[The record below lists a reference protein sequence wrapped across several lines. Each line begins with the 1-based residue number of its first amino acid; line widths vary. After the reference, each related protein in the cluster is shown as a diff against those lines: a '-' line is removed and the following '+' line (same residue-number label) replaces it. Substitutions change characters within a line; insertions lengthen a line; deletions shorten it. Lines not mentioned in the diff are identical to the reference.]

1 MGITNLLSLAGGVA
15 LGTQI
20 GYRAACAL
28 DPRPLPHQFS
38 GLLDHPARLKLRA
51 PAQTAGV
58 FGYEPGMKVVE
69 VGCGTGTFTV
79 EMARLVGSTGRVHAV
94 DLQKSMI
101 DKAHVRVTGAGLA
114 DRVRFEHRGA
124 YRLPMQDASMD
135 LAVLMAVLSEIPD
148 RALALAEIHRVL
160 KPEARLVVGEEIFL
174 PAYLPPKSVRSL
186 VEAAGFRFGGHQGS
200 PVCYTTI
207 FFKEP

>member
-1 MGITNLLSLAGGVA
+1 MGITNLFSLAGGVVI
-15 LGTQI
+15 GTQI

-28 DPRPLPHQFS
+28 DPRPLPPQFA
-38 GLLDHPARLKLRA
+38 GLLDHPARLKLRT
-51 PAQTAGV
+51 PAQTAAV

-79 EMARLVGSTGRVHAV
+79 EMAKLVGPTGRVHAV
-94 DLQKSMI
+94 DLQKAMI
-101 DKAHVRVTGAGLA
+101 DKAHVRITEAGLN

-124 YRLPMQDASMD
+124 YRLPLQEASMD
-135 LAVLMAVLSEIPD
+135 LAVLMAVLAEIPD
-148 RALALAEIHRVL
+148 RALALAEVHRVL

-174 PAYLPPKSVRSL
+174 PAYLPPKSVRTL

-200 PVCYTTI
+200 PVSFTTI
-207 FFKEP
+207 FFRD

>member
-1 MGITNLLSLAGGVA
+1 MGITNLFSLAGGVVIGSQ
-15 LGTQI
+15 L

-28 DPRPLPHQFS
+28 DPRPLPHQFA

-51 PAQTAGV
+51 PAQTAAL

-79 EMARLVGSTGRVHAV
+79 EMAKLVGPTGRVHAV
-94 DLQKSMI
+94 DLQKAMI
-101 DKAHVRVTGAGLA
+101 DKAHVRITEAGLN

-148 RALALAEIHRVL
+148 RALALAEVHRVL

-174 PAYLPPKSVRSL
+174 PAYLPPKSVRTL

-200 PVCYTTI
+200 PISYTTI
-207 FFKEP
+207 FFRD